1 MCDEI
6 VSSSYEKFKNKKV
19 IKFSHKGV
27 APVYANEDLYITID
41 QNPNGDIICYTNT
54 DDAGI
59 TMKAEAFF

>member
-1 MCDEI
+1 MLFR
-6 VSSSYEKFKNKKV
+6 S
-19 IKFSHKGV
+19 SHKGV